1 MGIPPASS
9 IAASCLLKLKAN
21 HPTLHNQV
29 QQLFQTAQKNEF
41 SGIDFTHDK
50 RIEKGHHPIE
60 IREVWVI
67 PITAIPDLH
76 QPKSWAGLKSV
87 VMVHRIRHLWNKT
100 TYETHYYLTSL
111 DSNAEFIG
119 RAIRQHWEIENSA
132 HWTLDCTFFK
142 DKCRIRS
149 FQSPRNF
156 SLLRRLALNAL
167 NRESTYN
174 RSLRQKSNR
183 AAMDNNYM
191 LQILLS
197 GFPDSTLESSEPLC
211 QA

>member
-50 RIEKGHHPIE
+50 RIEKGYHPIE

-111 DSNAEFIG
+111 DSNVESLIRETMYFIEWIRPDVEFDHAFELANLG
-119 RAIRQHWEIENSA
+119 RFLTRW
-132 HWTLDCTFFK
+132 LF
-142 DKCRIRS
+142 
-149 FQSPRNF
+149 
-156 SLLRRLALNAL
+156 
-167 NRESTYN
+167 
-174 RSLRQKSNR
+174 
-183 AAMDNNYM
+183 
-191 LQILLS
+191 
-197 GFPDSTLESSEPLC
+197 SSEDI
-211 QA
+211 